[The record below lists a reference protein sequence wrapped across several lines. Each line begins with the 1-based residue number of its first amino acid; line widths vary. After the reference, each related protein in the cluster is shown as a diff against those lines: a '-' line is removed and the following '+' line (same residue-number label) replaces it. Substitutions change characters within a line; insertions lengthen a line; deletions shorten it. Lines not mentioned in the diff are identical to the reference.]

1 MSAPTTI
8 TYEGASHTLI
18 RWLPDWTQKPQWE
31 GEWLTGIAEGV
42 TKGEDRVALRP
53 RKLISL
59 KVTIPVDYEAH
70 RFQLMEDLLS
80 ASESGLAAIPF
91 YGRGTPIV
99 SVAGAEATVEH
110 NLWPFQSLDNALCL
124 NFDRETP
131 VWQHLVV
138 QSVGV
143 GTITFDA
150 SLSET
155 YPFVWP
161 LIFGKFTSGDISV
174 LNDEDGEIEVEVAQ
188 RNPFPVPLAGSSS

>member
-1 MSAPTTI
+1 MSSPTTI
-8 TYEGASHTLI
+8 TYEGAVHTLL
-18 RWLPDWTQKPQWE
+18 RWLPDWTNKPAWE
-31 GEWLTGIAEGV
+31 GTWLTGIAEGV

-59 KVTIPVDYEAH
+59 KVTLAEDYEAN
-70 RFQLMEDLLS
+70 RIQLMEDLLS
-80 ASESGLAAIPF
+80 AQESGLAAIPY

-99 SVAGAEATVEH
+99 SVSGTEATVSN
-110 NLWPFQSLDNALCL
+110 NLWPWQSLDNALCL
-124 NFDRETP
+124 SFDRQTP

-143 GTITFDA
+143 GTITVDQ

-155 YPFVWP
+155 YPFIWP
-161 LIFGKFTSGDISV
+161 LIFGKFTSGEISV